1 MSVSDYCQCA
11 RAITISNG
19 GTTFCNITSNF
30 GLCSISCSRRSADI
44 IHHLVH
50 GLRDN
55 KLCGRR
61 NAVWRTTNN
70 LVIAKIVFIMQVLIF
85 LTPLNY
91 LNVFKSL
98 RNNGLF
104 WFRLSVNNFIIGNL
118 FLVVCFITVLTH
130 SPIVQLFSLK
140 TFMSISTRF
149 CRLNHVRSVTFPTI
163 ISNFPSYNTKSIRK
177 RGAHDTT
184 E

>member
-11 RAITISNG
+11 CAITISNG

-55 KLCGRR
+55 KLYGRR

-85 LTPLNY
+85 LVALNFLMY
-91 LNVFKSL
+91 LNRWEIMVCLVPFISKQL
-98 RNNGLF
+98 DNRLF
-104 WFRLSVNNFIIGNL
+104 L
-118 FLVVCFITVLTH
+118 FLVACFITVLSH
-130 SPIVQLFSLK
+130 SPIVQWFSLK

-149 CRLNHVRSVTFPTI
+149 CRLNHVRSVTFPKI
-163 ISNFPSYNTKSIRK
+163 INNFPS
-177 RGAHDTT
+177 
-184 E
+184 

>member
-85 LTPLNY
+85 LAAFNLILMY
-91 LNVFKSL
+91 LNRWEIMVCLVPFISKQLDYRWFVLSSMLYYRAISL
-98 RNNGLF
+98 A
-104 WFRLSVNNFIIGNL
+104 
-118 FLVVCFITVLTH
+118 H
-130 SPIVQLFSLK
+130 
-140 TFMSISTRF
+140 
-149 CRLNHVRSVTFPTI
+149 RSVVQSKNVYVDFHQILSTQ
-163 ISNFPSYNTKSIRK
+163 SC
-177 RGAHDTT
+177 
-184 E
+184 